1 MTVAMIRLVAITPG
15 AMQFT
20 VIPKDPRSC
29 AKYRV

>member
-1 MTVAMIRLVAITPG
+1 MTVAMIRAVVMTPG

-20 VIPKDPRSC
+20 VILNGPRSC